1 MKSVNLY
8 WKRFES
14 TNVLIGIIYRLGQ
27 CITYYPNTSNISNSI
42 IDNAYLSFTPPR
54 TSVKVNILLPVYIL
68 FLV

>member
-14 TNVLIGIIYRLGQ
+14 TNVLIGIICRLGQ
-27 CITYYPNTSNISNSI
+27 YITYYPNTSDISNSI
-42 IDNAYLSFTPPR
+42 IDNAYLSSTPR